1 MIFRIGNV
9 SAIYFDV
16 IALSGWQLKIVMSS
30 FIPPPMKR
38 IQTDEHVFLSRKY
51 LQRGNIYHIFNIY
64 IRHRPT

>member
-16 IALSGWQLKIVMSS
+16 IARSGWQLKIVRSS
-30 FIPPPMKR
+30 FVPPPPMKR

-51 LQRGNIYHIFNIY
+51 LERGNICHIINIY
-64 IRHRPT
+64 IIHT

>member
-1 MIFRIGNV
+1 MIFRIDNV

-38 IQTDEHVFLSRKY
+38 IQTDGHILLSGKY
-51 LQRGNIYHIFNIY
+51 LERGNICHIINIY
-64 IRHRPT
+64 IRHT